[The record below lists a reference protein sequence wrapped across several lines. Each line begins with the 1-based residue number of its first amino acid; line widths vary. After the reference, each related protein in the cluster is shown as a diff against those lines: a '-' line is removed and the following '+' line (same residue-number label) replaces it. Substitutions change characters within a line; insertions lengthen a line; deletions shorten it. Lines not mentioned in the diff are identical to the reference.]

1 MNVFVYILPEIS
13 YSPQVLLPLII
24 CPREC
29 IVIIESVLH
38 RVCVLHII
46 VSAVECAIIK
56 CIA

>member
-1 MNVFVYILPEIS
+1 MNVFIYILAEIS
-13 YSPQVLLPLII
+13 YGSQVLLPLII

-38 RVCVLHII
+38 RVGVLHII

>member
-1 MNVFVYILPEIS
+1 MDVFIYILAEIS

-29 IVIIESVLH
+29 VIIIEGIFH
-38 RVCVLHII
+38 RIVVLHII

-56 CIA
+56 CVT

>member
-1 MNVFVYILPEIS
+1 MNVLIYILPEAS

-29 IVIIESVLH
+29 VVIIKGILH
-38 RVCVLHII
+38 RVGVLHII

-56 CIA
+56 CVT